1 MTAFTPGP
9 NQRIL
14 VVDDNRAI
22 HDDFRKILGPPPP
35 EDSDLEDIEARLF
48 GMPQK
53 VWYEI
58 DCASQ
63 GAEALQKVEQ
73 ALAEGRPYSVAF
85 MDVRMPPG
93 WDGIETTG
101 RLWEVSPRLQ
111 VVICTA
117 YSDCSWEEMQAKL
130 QPQDRLVI
138 LKKPFDRIEVLQL
151 ANALTEKWRL
161 TESAT
166 LKMDDLDRLVRQRT
180 SELEESRQAA
190 LTMME
195 EAVSSREKE
204 QRAHEELKREVAQ
217 RSQLEEQF
225 REQASLLDKARD
237 AILVRDL
244 DNRLTYWNRSA
255 ESLYGWTSEEAL
267 GRNITELLKADA
279 AVDAEAG
286 LAVLARGEWAGEL
299 TQTSRNGARIIVE
312 SRWTLVRDGE
322 GRPKAILVINSDITD
337 KKKVEDQLL
346 RAQRMDSIGTLAGGI
361 AHDLNNVLQPIMM
374 SIDLLKL
381 SVQEPGLLRILTT
394 IEGSA
399 RRGADMVQQVLLFA
413 RGADGQR
420 LPIDPRVVIWEIQ
433 KIVQDTFPKD
443 ILLRTDLPH
452 VLPSFMGDATQVHQV
467 LLNLCVNAR
476 DAMPSGGCLDIK
488 AAVVNVDATY
498 GAMSPDIKCGSYVM
512 IRVADEGTGIP
523 ENVRAKIF
531 DPFFTTK
538 EVGKGTGLGLSSV
551 AAIVKSHGGFINVYS
566 ELGGGTSFKIHFP
579 IVDTAGVSRP
589 PMDQSHPRGRGE
601 LILVVDDEE
610 AVRSITSQ
618 TLEAYG
624 YRVLTAKDGTE
635 AVALYAQHRKSVEAV
650 LTDMMMPVMDGPS
663 TIEVLKRMNPDVR
676 IVAASGLNARGGSAK
691 AAALGIHHFLAKPYT
706 AETILTTLRQVT
718 DGGAAR
724 EPVGG

>member
-1 MTAFTPGP
+1 MTAFFPELH
-9 NQRIL
+9 QRIL

-22 HDDFRKILGPPPP
+22 HDDFRKILGPPSA
-35 EDSDLEDIEARLF
+35 EESDLEDIEARIF
-48 GMPQK
+48 GKPQK
-53 VWYEI
+53 LWYEI

-73 ALAEGRPYSVAF
+73 ALAEGRPYSMAF
-85 MDVRMPPG
+85 IDVRMPPG

-101 RLWEVSPRLQ
+101 RLWEVSPGLQ

-117 YSDCSWEEMQAKL
+117 YSDCSWEEMQARI

-138 LKKPFDRIEVLQL
+138 LKKPFDRIEVQQL
-151 ANALTEKWRL
+151 ANALTAKWRL
-161 TESAT
+161 AESAT

-180 SELEESRQAA
+180 AELEESRQAA
-190 LTMME
+190 LRMME

-217 RSQLEEQF
+217 RSRLEEQF

-237 AILVRDL
+237 AILVRGL

-267 GRNITELLKADA
+267 GRNVAELLKADA
-279 AVDAEAG
+279 VVDEEA
-286 LAVLARGEWAGEL
+286 LQAVLARGEWVGEL
-299 TQTSRNGARIIVE
+299 NQASQHGTKIIVE

-322 GRPKAILVINSDITD
+322 GGPKAILVINSDITE
-337 KKKVEDQLL
+337 KKKVEDHLL

-361 AHDLNNVLQPIMM
+361 AHDLNNVLLPIMM

-381 SVQEPGLLRILTT
+381 SIQEPGLVSILTT

-399 RRGADMVQQVLLFA
+399 KRGADMVQQVLLFA

-420 LPIDPRVVIWEIQ
+420 LPVDPRVVIGEIQ
-433 KIVQDTFPKD
+433 KIVQDTFPRD
-443 ILLRTDLPH
+443 ILLRTDLPP

-476 DAMPSGGCLDIK
+476 DAMPSGGCLDIT
-488 AAVVNVDATY
+488 AAVVNVDETY
-498 GAMSPDIKCGSYVM
+498 GAMTPDIKCGPYVM

-523 ENVRAKIF
+523 DNVRAKIF

-566 ELGGGTSFKIHFP
+566 ELGGGTSFKVHFP
-579 IVDTAGVSRP
+579 MAASSGFSRP
-589 PMDQSHPRGRGE
+589 PMDQTHPRGRGE

-635 AVALYAQHRKSVEAV
+635 AVALYAQHRKAVEAV

-691 AAALGIHHFLAKPYT
+691 AAAMGIHHFLAKPYT

-718 DGGAAR
+718 DGSSAR
-724 EPVGG
+724 DSM